1 MEDENGPVE
10 VRKKICM
17 LGESA
22 VGKTSLISRF
32 VFNQFDDKYITT
44 LGTKVSKKTVTIQ
57 TKNQSG
63 EDVNVNVT
71 IAIWDVIGQQQY
83 HSLVLKYFKNSDG
96 GLVVADGSRFETV
109 EIMRKWVGSFFNSVG
124 KVPILLLINKSD
136 LIDVQSFNKQALDE
150 LCVEFGSKYYFTS
163 AKTGDNVELSFT
175 TLAELMVKGSF
186 KEKEISNLIQVAD
199 AIIVSFSGHLGG
211 FETAMPIIE
220 QQFKKAGVD
229 FMHPDKNQLMT
240 ALKNLVRIT
249 EGLQGPDVANQELR
263 KFMAILNKF

>member
-1 MEDENGPVE
+1 MADDAKELE

-32 VFNQFDDKYITT
+32 VFNEFDDKYITT
-44 LGTKVSKKTVTIQ
+44 LGTKVSKKTVSVETIDQ
-57 TKNQSG
+57 DG
-63 EDVNVNVT
+63 ENVNINVT
-71 IAIWDVIGQQQY
+71 IALWDVIGQQQY

-109 EIMRKWVGSFFNSVG
+109 GQLRKWIGSFFNTVG

-136 LIDVQSFNKQALDE
+136 LIDVDSFKKQILDE
-150 LCVEFGSKYYFTS
+150 LNIEFGSKYFFTS
-163 AKTGDNVELSFT
+163 AKTGQNVEEAFL
-175 TLAELMVKGSF
+175 TLAKLLVKDSI
-186 KEKEISNLIQVAD
+186 KEKEISNLVQVAD
-199 AIIVSFSGHLGG
+199 SIIVSFSGHLGG

-220 QQFKKAGVD
+220 QQFKKAGVH
-229 FMHPDKNQLMT
+229 FMDPSKEQLVT
-240 ALKNLVRIT
+240 ALKNLVKIT
-249 EGLQGPDVANQELR
+249 EGLQGPEVANQELK